1 MLRSYFKSNCK
12 GCTISMVGA
21 VLLLFALMIVMLTSC
36 AAPKATVVHEHHYQ
50 EVDSMAVVAQV
61 DKRLQ
66 AVKEQVVQ
74 EVTAKV
80 SSQLTEQNSQEQEKE
95 RITESIT
102 TWVDSLGREMRQE
115 QRTTERDISRQQ
127 QLREERLQQEYEQRL
142 LTAVDSLDAAWQEK
156 MEQYQ
161 AHWEQADSLSASSIP
176 TAEDNRPWWKRW
188 WDAARWMLVGAVVLA
203 VVWLLRGLWTG
214 WLVKLAKAVKSAASG
229 LN

>member
-1 MLRSYFKSNCK
+1 MKRFRNFFKSNCK

-50 EVDSMAVVAQV
+50 EVDSTAVVAQV

-66 AVKEQVVQ
+66 TVKEQVVQ
-74 EVTAKV
+74 EVAAKV

-95 RITESIT
+95 RITETIT

-142 LTAVDSLDAAWQEK
+142 LTLVDSLDAAWQEK

-161 AHWEQADSLSASSIP
+161 AHWEQADSTSVSSIP
-176 TAEDNRPWWKRW
+176 TAEDNRPWWKRMW
-188 WDAARWMLVGAVVLA
+188 AAMKWMMIGGVIFAAAWFTRKL
-203 VVWLLRGLWTG
+203 WLP
-214 WLVKLAKAVKSAASG
+214 WLKFLS
-229 LN
+229 